1 VLDCSVPPS
10 PFPSDGFDLNL
21 KGRSS
26 SEVAAVSHFHGLRE
40 KLMSLNYLDQK
51 TGMAAMRTKE
61 SGFSMIE
68 MMIVCVIMA
77 IIAGM
82 AIPNIFRTYRNYQL
96 DAAGHSVASLL
107 QQARIQAVKT
117 NLPAYAIAA
126 NNSSFTYVTST
137 PTGAYVNGNPDVAVS
152 TAVTFQP
159 PDTSAGFHT
168 QLDAYLQG
176 TPLVVGTAGYDGSI
190 GFNARGLPC
199 TTAGNPTV
207 CTPPVGTNGFIWF
220 MQSAGGW
227 EAVTVTAAGR
237 IKSWRL
243 NSQTNA
249 ATTWQ

>member
-1 VLDCSVPPS
+1 MFSTSVTFYFHWLRSKFERPIILRGS
-10 PFPSDGFDLNL
+10 
-21 KGRSS
+21 GRISFRW
-26 SEVAAVSHFHGLRE
+26 AVGN
-40 KLMSLNYLDQK
+40 LMSFEYRDQK
-51 TGMAAMRTKE
+51 TGMAAIKTRE
-61 SGFSMIE
+61 SGFSMVELI
-68 MMIVCVIMA
+68 IVCVVMV
-77 IIAGM
+77 IIAGI
-82 AIPNIFRTYRNYQL
+82 AVPNIFRMYRNYQL

-107 QQARIQAVKT
+107 QQARMQAVKT
-117 NLPAYAIAA
+117 NVPAYAIAA
-126 NNSSFTYVTST
+126 NNSAFAYVAST
-137 PTGAYVNGNPDVAVS
+137 PTGVYVNGNPDVAMS

-176 TPLVVGTAGYDGSI
+176 TPIIDTKI

-199 TTAGNPTV
+199 TSAGNPTV

-243 NSQTNA
+243 NSLTNA